1 MNSKKVAILA
11 MLVAISVS
19 TNYAMISFYN
29 VKFMDFIVFVGGFCF
44 GPIIGALTGIISWIV
59 YGTLNPAGFEIRIW
73 LATMLSE
80 AIYGVVGGLMNSV
93 VVSERNSV
101 LKGKVLSTCV
111 FFGMLGT
118 LLTFGYDVIT
128 NAVCGY
134 AWYGSVLVGILVG
147 FVPFGLVHVISNAF
161 FFGLGCVPAIR
172 VINNLTGGKKNGSA
186 TK

>member
-11 MLVAISVS
+11 MLIAISVS

-59 YGTLNPAGFEIRIW
+59 YGTLNPFGFEIRIW

-80 AIYGVVGGLMNSV
+80 ALYGVIGGLMSRV
-93 VVSERNSV
+93 LLSEGNSV
-101 LKGKVLSTCV
+101 LKEKVVSASV
-111 FFGMLGT
+111 FFGMLGM

-128 NAVCGY
+128 NAV
-134 AWYGSVLVGILVG
+134 SGIVFYQSILTGLIVG
-147 FVPFGLVHVISNAF
+147 FVPMGLAHVISNAF
-161 FFGLGCVPAIR
+161 FFSVACVPAIR
-172 VINNLTGGKKNGSA
+172 IINNLTEGRKNGST

>member
-1 MNSKKVAILA
+1 MKSKKVAILA

-111 FFGMLGT
+111 FFGMS
-118 LLTFGYDVIT
+118 LLVF
-128 NAVCGY
+128 
-134 AWYGSVLVGILVG
+134 L
-147 FVPFGLVHVISNAF
+147 
-161 FFGLGCVPAIR
+161 
-172 VINNLTGGKKNGSA
+172 
-186 TK
+186 